1 MKTREIKTV
10 TLSERGITLDEF
22 MAVIRFGAKLELS
35 EEFRGPV
42 RKGRALIDRFL
53 KEDRA
58 VYGVTT
64 GFGDNVKYAI
74 PTDEALELQKRIVRS
89 HSVAV
94 GKPLEEEKVRAIL
107 LQMILNAK
115 GGHTGLSEETLDAI
129 RAFLNERIVPFAPG
143 SGSVGYLSVEA
154 HIVMALIGEGSILE
168 NGVRVPASE
177 VLKKKGLAPVVLKC
191 KEGLSLL
198 NGTISV
204 TALAA
209 IALYDAETCVRTLDI
224 VTALCFEALKGT
236 VKALDERVLKTKNHP
251 EGIEVARTLRA
262 MLQGS
267 EIAEKSLN
275 DKVQDCTM
283 LRAAPQLLGSVHRLY
298 REAEEVILDEIHGVS
313 DNPEIFA
320 ESDDDGTAL
329 MCGNFE
335 GNYVGSHADI
345 LCIAAAIAA
354 KQLESGINR
363 MVNHH
368 LSDGLPDFLVAKPG
382 LNNGFMIVQYTAAGL
397 NHEIKALALPATA
410 DNISTCADQEDPV
423 SMAYSA
429 SKKACESMEH
439 LLNLLALYCFTVCQA
454 VDFRKPLK
462 PSPVDQKVIDYVRKE
477 VPFVDEDRFLYPGIE
492 VLERMVKNRELI
504 DVVEKELRTGASGV

>member
-1 MKTREIKTV
+1 MKNNDTHTV
-10 TLSERGITLDEF
+10 TLESRGITLEEY
-22 MAVIRFGAKLELS
+22 MAVVRFSAKLEFS
-35 EEFRGPV
+35 EEFLAPV

-53 KEDRA
+53 AEDRA

-64 GFGDNVKYAI
+64 GFGDNVQYAI
-74 PTDEALELQKRIVRS
+74 PTDEALELQRRIVRS

-107 LQMILNAK
+107 LQMILNAR
-115 GGHTGLSEETLDAI
+115 GGHTGLSVETLEAI
-129 RAFLNERIVPFAPG
+129 RAFLNEKIVPFAPG

-154 HIVMALIGEGSILE
+154 HIVMALIGEGSVLE
-168 NGVRVPASE
+168 NGVRIPAAD
-177 VLKKKGLAPVVLKC
+177 VLKKKGFSPVVLKC

-204 TALAA
+204 TALAV
-209 IALYDAETCVRTLDI
+209 IALYDAETCVKTLDI

-236 VKALDERVLKTKNHP
+236 VKALDERILRVKNHR
-251 EGIEVARTLRA
+251 EGIQAARNLRA
-262 MLQGS
+262 MLRGS

-275 DKVQDCTM
+275 EKVQDCTM
-283 LRAAPQLLGSVHRLY
+283 LRAAPQLLGSVHKLFL
-298 REAEEVILDEIHGVS
+298 EAEEVILDEMHAVS

-320 ESDDDGTAL
+320 ETDDDGTAL

-345 LCIAAAIAA
+345 LCMAAAIAA

-368 LSDGLPDFLVAKPG
+368 LSGGLPDFLVAKPG

-397 NHEIKALALPATA
+397 NHEVKALALPATA

-439 LLNLLALYCFTVCQA
+439 LLNLTALYCFTVCQA

-462 PSPVDQKVIDYVRKE
+462 PSPFDQKIIDYVRRE
-477 VPFVDEDRFLYPGIE
+477 VPFVDEDRYLYPGIE
-492 VLERMVKNRELI
+492 VLARMVKNRELI
-504 DVVEKELRTGASGV
+504 RTAEESLGTLEL